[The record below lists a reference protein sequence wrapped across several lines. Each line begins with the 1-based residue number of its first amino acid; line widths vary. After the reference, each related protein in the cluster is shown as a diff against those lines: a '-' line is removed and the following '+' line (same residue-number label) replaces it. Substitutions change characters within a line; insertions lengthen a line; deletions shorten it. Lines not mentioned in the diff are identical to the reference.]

1 MNIDCWKSLM
11 WHVSLQNYSTSNLNP
26 CTRAAIVTSLFV
38 VALTGIRTGRILRQK
53 ADCKQSRLDTAV
65 HFHSHQPARRI
76 ASKPTIRRIQA
87 VCDTCTR
94 QWNQSTVPCESDQ
107 NNVQIMVLLALKLIL
122 QLPVREREVHLQ
134 RLAFTS
140 RAMNVKYNR
149 IPLLY
154 TYFHA
159 EISVWIFMFFAHIFI
174 ISSSS
179 FLGIFLS
186 FPLEGAA
193 PALERSFRNC
203 ICWGFN
209 WAFGFCIV

>member
-38 VALTGIRTGRILRQK
+38 VALAGIRTGRILRQK

-107 NNVQIMVLLALKLIL
+107 NNVQIMVLLALKLIKNYFSCRYVNERWNRDFTWNRWWL
-122 QLPVREREVHLQ
+122 QVVQTTVGFHFQSYERQ
-134 RLAFTS
+134 
-140 RAMNVKYNR
+140 
-149 IPLLY
+149 I
-154 TYFHA
+154 
-159 EISVWIFMFFAHIFI
+159 
-174 ISSSS
+174 
-179 FLGIFLS
+179 
-186 FPLEGAA
+186 
-193 PALERSFRNC
+193 
-203 ICWGFN
+203 
-209 WAFGFCIV
+209 